1 MSRINPDILDL
12 ILSYHMPVCAQEFA
26 GNPHYI
32 LYWCYDNCALK
43 ELLGMTKNQ
52 YRVVQSSVGKFMRRV
67 PRTEKWLAKLK
78 KTEVGGWALRERL
91 CGDGGLQTPEP
102 RSLGQAGGLS
112 PGLAAARKRIAR
124 KSYVGPPPPRI
135 KQFD

>member
-32 LYWCYDNCALK
+32 LYWCYDKCALK

-78 KTEVGGWALRERL
+78 KTEVGGWALQGSTASGSSR
-91 CGDGGLQTPEP
+91 
-102 RSLGQAGGLS
+102 RSPAG
-112 PGLAAARKRIAR
+112 AAARRPIAR
-124 KSYVGPPPPRI
+124 KSYVGLLAPEI
-135 KQFD
+135 KQFT